1 MQSSQNQLAT
11 GKNLTRWQKLKG
23 CLPPLK
29 ESCSTYFFVIWI
41 STTSTCSIFGEQ
53 KETVSWRQTEKGM
66 KCSRYFKG
74 GKHCPIK
81 VSAYSMLNQP
91 KGTYDHHLCHSIGIT
106 HLEHLLILINLLITS
121 DEYNVSFSLDLKTWI
136 G

>member
-1 MQSSQNQLAT
+1 MSQSSQNQLAT

-29 ESCSTYFFVIWI
+29 ESCSYFFVILI

-81 VSAYSMLNQP
+81 V
-91 KGTYDHHLCHSIGIT
+91 KERKTYDHHPCHSIGIT